1 MARRRMI
8 VANHPPSI
16 TLGTWWS
23 KLKTSSTWSQY
34 QTTTYRPSRYRPY
47 SSVDS
52 CIDEIHKGPPF
63 KEGGPLKVLHYHD
76 YLLNPKGIGVYTGES
91 VTGDFEYRGGF
102 LCSTKEPYIFQN
114 VSYTDII
121 KENYEVFEDVSSYG
135 PTAWNRFK
143 PGKPAADLALFVAE
157 LRDMPRMLRDTCRFF
172 KDAYKDIRFGGIRS
186 IKNAPGNY
194 VGTQFGWLPFLSDMR
209 KFYHT
214 YQTLDKR
221 IKQLKRDNGQW
232 VKREGTVI
240 EESNDSL
247 IGEWP
252 YPVHNPL
259 LSSHFYPAYPYLGHS
274 IATRHYERKIWF
286 SARFRYYIPDIGSVN
301 WNRKAKRLL
310 FGGSVNPALLW
321 EATPWSWLIDWT
333 SNVGDVIA
341 NLDNGLAEN
350 LTAKYAYLM
359 GTTTVVG
366 KISSNMATSPPSNLE
381 WIFDV
386 QEKVREQANPFG
398 FGLTWDN
405 LTLRQWSILG
415 ALGLDRLVS

>member
-1 MARRRMI
+1 
-8 VANHPPSI
+8 
-16 TLGTWWS
+16 
-23 KLKTSSTWSQY
+23 
-34 QTTTYRPSRYRPY
+34 
-47 SSVDS
+47 
-52 CIDEIHKGPPF
+52 
-63 KEGGPLKVLHYHD
+63 
-76 YLLNPKGIGVYTGES
+76 
-91 VTGDFEYRGGF
+91 
-102 LCSTKEPYIFQN
+102 

-259 LSSHFYPAYPYLGHS
+259 LSSQNYPAYPYLGHS